1 MTKTV
6 TSQMTE
12 TRGRPPKIDKSKTIP
27 KPAKGTRRGR
37 PASQYQ
43 AQLEIQELMYSHPDK
58 NKVVH
63 KLFTAAM
70 DDDHKNQSVA
80 WKLLME
86 RMAPQS
92 GFEKLKGRSSI
103 SINITTKS
111 NEMAEVG
118 IIEGEMDD

>member
-70 DDDHKNQSVA
+70 DDGHKNQSVA

-118 IIEGEMDD
+118 IIEGEIDD

>member
-1 MTKTV
+1 MTKIA
-6 TSQMTE
+6 SQE
-12 TRGRPPKIDKSKTIP
+12 VPQVNRSKTVP
-27 KPAKGTRRGR
+27 KAAKGKRRGR
-37 PASQYQ
+37 PVGQYQ
-43 AQLEIQELMYSHPDK
+43 SQVELQELMYSHPDK
-58 NKVVH
+58 NKVVQ
-63 KLFTAAM
+63 KLFSAAM
-70 DDDHKNQSVA
+70 DDDHKSQSVA